1 MWLIGAVVCV
11 CAAPRVQLFVS
22 KGNGWLRDALRYRW
36 LLPIS
41 CHFQDCE
48 ALLVTSLTRVSSP
61 IASTQPLPLPLL
73 SAIQSESPIGSPY
86 IVTIWKV
93 VFTNKSE
100 KLGWIWMKLGRWGW
114 GLKRLSLARL
124 QRNRAMG
131 FGVSAKKWV
140 ADPLFFCDVYDAP
153 LLPLS
158 LDRFPPNFAWTPA
171 QVASHDRWFHIP
183 EKFTLRGWI
192 SRKAVFFYG
201 TKSYP
206 VCAQAMGHGKRS
218 AMPRLSLSPGGHPTD
233 VPYLGDFCW
242 GMYRFPAVHVRSYR
256 KAQYRYESKSYSSTC
271 NAYHTRS

>member
-100 KLGWIWMKLGRWGW
+100 KLGWIWMKLGRWG
-114 GLKRLSLARL
+114 
-124 QRNRAMG
+124 
-131 FGVSAKKWV
+131 
-140 ADPLFFCDVYDAP
+140 
-153 LLPLS
+153 
-158 LDRFPPNFAWTPA
+158 
-171 QVASHDRWFHIP
+171 
-183 EKFTLRGWI
+183 
-192 SRKAVFFYG
+192 
-201 TKSYP
+201 
-206 VCAQAMGHGKRS
+206 
-218 AMPRLSLSPGGHPTD
+218 
-233 VPYLGDFCW
+233 
-242 GMYRFPAVHVRSYR
+242 
-256 KAQYRYESKSYSSTC
+256 
-271 NAYHTRS
+271 